1 MGLHALAYAL
11 LRPVGDR
18 IAESWRGLYEDVRAS
33 GMKVY
38 PPAYASAVVL
48 ASMLVGGV
56 AAAALLFLSHMFSPL
71 SGVGL
76 AIEAVV
82 PPAAVA
88 ATFGVGMAYPRVKRY
103 SRAYRFDLEVPYL
116 AAYVTTM
123 ATGGISPYISM
134 ERLARAP
141 KYLFQVVRE
150 EAAKFYLKVRAMG
163 EDPLT
168 ALEELARDVPN
179 RAYRQLMLG
188 YAATLRVGGDVV
200 HFLQRQTEVMLRERV
215 AQVKAV
221 GERVAMLL
229 EAYLAVALVL
239 ALVIYVMN
247 AVNYMLASAGLG
259 MGGSELQLLI
269 FGYLLLPMISGVFIY
284 LADMM
289 QPKYPVYDRMPYI
302 VYAACSLPLT
312 TLLALGTTLPYLTN
326 LQLLPLAPLTQA
338 VEKVRDLLGL
348 PRGFEAGIG
357 MCLSLALGTLPAL
370 IADVYSSARHG
381 GVQYGITRFLRDL
394 VEVRKTGLSPEKCIM
409 SLRDRDYGR
418 FSRFLREMANQVGWG
433 VPLSKIYERFASR
446 VKNWAALI
454 FMYLLVESIEVG
466 GGTPEILEALA
477 SYAEDLE
484 QVEKEKRGAL
494 KPLLFVPYVGAV
506 ILVVV
511 VLVIVGFMNYI
522 VGIAGMSVG
531 AASMVTILVPPVI
544 LNCYLMGLVAGKVS
558 SERVS
563 AGFKHAV
570 LLMLI
575 SLAAM
580 AATPHLVKGLA
591 IKL

>member
-1 MGLHALAYAL
+1 M
-11 LRPVGDR
+11 
-18 IAESWRGLYEDVRAS
+18 
-33 GMKVY
+33 
-38 PPAYASAVVL
+38 
-48 ASMLVGGV
+48 
-56 AAAALLFLSHMFSPL
+56 
-71 SGVGL
+71 
-76 AIEAVV
+76 
-82 PPAAVA
+82 
-88 ATFGVGMAYPRVKRY
+88 
-103 SRAYRFDLEVPYL
+103 
-116 AAYVTTM
+116 
-123 ATGGISPYISM
+123 
-134 ERLARAP
+134 
-141 KYLFQVVRE
+141 
-150 EAAKFYLKVRAMG
+150 
-163 EDPLT
+163 
-168 ALEELARDVPN
+168 
-179 RAYRQLMLG
+179 
-188 YAATLRVGGDVV
+188 
-200 HFLQRQTEVMLRERV
+200 
-215 AQVKAV
+215 
-221 GERVAMLL
+221 
-229 EAYLAVALVL
+229 
-239 ALVIYVMN
+239 
-247 AVNYMLASAGLG
+247 G
-259 MGGSELQLLI
+259 MGGSELQLLL
-269 FGYLLLPMISGVFIY
+269 FGYLLLPMVSGVFIY

-289 QPKYPVYDRMPYI
+289 QPKYPVYDTMPYI
-302 VYAACSLPLT
+302 VYAGCSLPLIFI
-312 TLLALGTTLPYLTN
+312 LALGTVFPYLFN
-326 LQLLPLAPLTQA
+326 LRLVFLAPLAQL
-338 VEKVRDLLGL
+338 VEGVRGLLGL

-418 FSRFLREMANQVGWG
+418 FSKFLREMANQVGWG

-484 QVEKEKRGAL
+484 QVEKEKKGAL
-494 KPLLFVPYVGAV
+494 KPLMFVPYVGAV

-522 VGIAGMSVG
+522 VGIAGMAVG
-531 AASMVTILVPPVI
+531 AASMITIFVPPVI